1 MASLYYIFHTSH
13 VDLPPQDGDCAAT
26 TFLSGFGNEA
36 KDRNR
41 SEVPEHL
48 II

>member
-1 MASLYYIFHTSH
+1 MAFLYYIFDTSH
-13 VDLPPQDGDCAAT
+13 VDLPPQDGAAT